1 MSPASFTFKLTVPS
15 DPEGASVVAVV
26 ATHAAEY
33 SKMAKAA
40 GDAFVD
46 RVRATA
52 ATALRSTPGSNCLVV
67 FSAENGQLTVTFGN
81 HSHSVS
87 QALPS

>member
-1 MSPASFTFKLTVPS
+1 MTPSSFSFKLTVPS

-33 SKMAKAA
+33 SNMDKAA

-52 ATALRSTPGSNCLVV
+52 ATALKSTPGSTCLVV
-67 FSAENGQLTVTFGN
+67 FAAENGQLTVTFGN

-87 QALPS
+87 QALPA

>member
-1 MSPASFTFKLTVPS
+1 MTPAAFTFKLTVPS

-33 SKMAKAA
+33 SQMDQAA
-40 GDAFVD
+40 GAAFVD

-52 ATALRSTPGSNCLVV
+52 ATALKSNSGSSCLVV
-67 FSAENGQLTVTFGN
+67 FAAENGQLTVTFGN